1 MCTGIE
7 IGLMFAAGAG
17 ALMTAKNGFRAQADA
32 GAQAHQMEMDADTEQ
47 AAAVD
52 RAGLIKKAGDRT
64 RGNARAQ
71 YGASG
76 VDVNE
81 GSPVAIDQQ
90 IGQDVNHD
98 AWSEL
103 LTGQSAARR
112 TRAQADMVRR
122 GGKAFERNAEG
133 QAAGSLL
140 ASGASIYRSGW
151 STAPRPEQYAAPI
164 SSRTLTDRTLRV
176 ND

>member
-7 IGLMFAAGAG
+7 VALLFASAAGAIQ
-17 ALMTAKNGFRAQADA
+17 TAKNGFQAKADA
-32 GAQAHQMEMDADTEQ
+32 GAQAHQMELDADVEQ
-47 AAAVD
+47 QQAVD
-52 RAGLIKKAGDRT
+52 RAALIKKAGDRT
-64 RGNARAQ
+64 RGNARAA

-81 GSPVAIDQQ
+81 GSPVHIDQQ

-103 LTGQSAARR
+103 LTGQTAANR
-112 TRAQADMVRR
+112 TRAQAEMVRR
-122 GGKAFERNAEG
+122 GGKAFQRNAEG

-140 ASGASIYRSGW
+140 ASGASLYRSNW
-151 STAPRPEQYAAPI
+151 STAPRPEQYGAPI